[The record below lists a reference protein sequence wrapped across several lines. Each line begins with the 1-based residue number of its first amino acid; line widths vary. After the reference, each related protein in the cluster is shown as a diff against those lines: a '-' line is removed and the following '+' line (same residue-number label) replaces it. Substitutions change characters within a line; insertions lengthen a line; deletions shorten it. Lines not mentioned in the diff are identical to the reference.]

1 MTQTNRFF
9 DATTDADV
17 ADEIGALRAEIDQ
30 LRKAEAFLVDLLK
43 HKGVEAVDGKH
54 YRVAISYGVETKRTD
69 WHAVAERL
77 GPSRQLVQ
85 AHTRVTTAD
94 RVRVSAL
101 KRS

>member
-1 MTQTNRFF
+1 MSQTNHLF
-9 DATTDADV
+9 DATTDGAV
-17 ADEIGALRAEIDQ
+17 ADEIGALRAEIDR
-30 LRKAEAFLVDLLK
+30 LRKSEAFLVDLLK
-43 HKGVEAVDGKH
+43 RKGVDAVDGER
-54 YRVAISYGVETKRTD
+54 YRVAISYDVETKRTD

-85 AHTRVTTAD
+85 AHTRTTTAD